1 MMVSVRGQNDVL
13 SKKEIR
19 KSVSLF
25 GNILLGKRL
34 SDNIYVEVYNES
46 YDLNDMGF
54 CNPMDFEERSPR
66 EFEIFVNKNL
76 CKYEQLLTIAH
87 EMVHI
92 KQFALNEFKVFDNHE
107 YKWRGKKVRHPRK
120 KHFNLPWEKEAIA
133 SEPWLMHYYEKYHG
147 EESEKASGN

>member
-1 MMVSVRGQNDVL
+1 MKVSVRGQNNVL

-19 KSVSLF
+19 HAVSFF

-34 SDNIYVEVYNES
+34 SDNISVNFYNED
-46 YDLNDMGF
+46 YAWKEMGF
-54 CNPMDFEERSPR
+54 CNPIDFEERSPR
-66 EFEIFVNKNL
+66 EFELLLNRNMPKR
-76 CKYEQLLTIAH
+76 EQLITIAH

-120 KHFNLPWEKEAIA
+120 KHFDLPWEKEAIA
-133 SEPWLMHYYEKYHG
+133 SEPWLMHFYEQYRQ
-147 EESEKASGN
+147 